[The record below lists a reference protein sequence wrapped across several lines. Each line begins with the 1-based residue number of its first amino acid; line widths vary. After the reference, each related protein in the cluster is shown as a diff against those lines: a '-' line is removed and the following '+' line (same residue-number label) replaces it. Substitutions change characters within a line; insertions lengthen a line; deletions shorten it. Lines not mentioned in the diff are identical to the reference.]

1 MGSGV
6 ARRYARALFD
16 LARDRGILEETGR
29 DLSLVV
35 ETVRRH
41 EELRQVLHNPLVP
54 VETKQEVFAASL
66 GGRVGRPVAELVRL
80 VLRKGRETFLP
91 QILAEFEALV
101 RRELNVVRAE
111 VTVARPLSDQ
121 LRGQLE
127 RRLEELWGR
136 KVELDLRVSPDV
148 IGGLVLT
155 VGDRRMDGSLRG
167 RLESLRRMLSGRE
180 TGAAGGGPARRD
192 RFGEG

>member
-1 MGSGV
+1 M
-6 ARRYARALFD
+6 ARRYAKALFE

-35 ETVRRH
+35 ETIGRH

-54 VETKQEVFAASL
+54 VEGKQEVFAASL
-66 GGRVGRPVAELVRL
+66 GERVGRPVAELVRL
-80 VLRKGRETFLP
+80 VLRKGREAFLP
-91 QILAEFEALV
+91 QILAEFESLV
-101 RRELNVVRAE
+101 RRERNVVRAE
-111 VTVARPLSDQ
+111 VAVARPLSDQ
-121 LRGQLE
+121 LRAQLE

-136 KVELDLRVSPDV
+136 RVELDLRVNPDI

-167 RLESLRRMLSGRE
+167 RLETLRQALSGRE
-180 TGAAGGGPARRD
+180 SGAAGGS
-192 RFGEG
+192 EGR